1 MGVVSEHKVI
11 GARLRHARTTR
22 GLSQERVA
30 EALGIPRTSVSAME
44 SGNRKVT
51 GAELRRMARLYYC
64 TVAWL
69 LDTGNG
75 YAAGGLAPELTAVVN
90 GLSEADREQ
99 VLCFAQFLAS
109 RSAAT
114 PG

>member
-1 MGVVSEHKVI
+1 MDEVSEHQAI
-11 GARLRHARTTR
+11 GARLRRARTSM
-22 GLSQERVA
+22 GISQERAA
-30 EALGIPRTSVSAME
+30 EALGIPRTSAME
-44 SGNRKVT
+44 SGNRKAT

-69 LDTGNG
+69 LDMSDGLT
-75 YAAGGLAPELTAVVN
+75 AGGVTPELAAAVN
-90 GLSEADREQ
+90 GLSEGDREQ

-109 RSAAT
+109 REAAR